1 MCGLVHQPARADLA
15 AIPSGTRSACRD
27 TSIRAGPTAWCLLPS
42 NGVDTMTSGHI
53 QHSPAFPDPAVGAV
67 VAATWLAVI
76 VGAAHLAFMRRD
88 S

>member
-1 MCGLVHQPARADLA
+1 
-15 AIPSGTRSACRD
+15 
-27 TSIRAGPTAWCLLPS
+27 
-42 NGVDTMTSGHI
+42 MTSGHI